1 MGFDV
6 SFSFSFSFSPF
17 QPTSPH
23 LRRSG
28 KPLLFL
34 HTLGRSPSAFRCS
47 NNELPAAGS
56 SPALSSYASR
66 WINPLRRRPSPEIV
80 RHWIEADPQLAS
92 EDRFTLAS
100 YNILGDRN
108 ASKHWDLYAD
118 VPPSYMKWERR
129 RRVICEE
136 LMGWG
141 PDIICLQ
148 EVDRYIDLSE
158 SMQRGGYVGSYKR
171 RTGDSVDGCA
181 IFWRDKKLRLLEAES
196 IEFKALGLRD
206 NVAQLSVFEIRF
218 LSSRAHSLAKKWGNI
233 PILLSGDFNTT
244 PQSAIYEFLSKSQLD
259 ILLHDRR
266 ELSGQ
271 RSCHP
276 SQVFGQ
282 SGNSTSPFIIMDR
295 LFNSGWSEEEV
306 RTAGA
311 DAGVVAHPLKLN
323 SAYSKVNGS
332 GTTRYLNGEPLATSY
347 HSKFFGTVDYIW
359 YSDGLVPTR
368 VLDTP
373 PINILRRTGGLPCE
387 NVGSDHLA
395 LVSEFAFTDLSE
407 SWGMGTSNLVCRC
420 EDSFPT
426 IW

>member
-158 SMQRGGYVGSYKR
+158 SMQRGGYVGSYK
-171 RTGDSVDGCA
+171 
-181 IFWRDKKLRLLEAES
+181 
-196 IEFKALGLRD
+196 
-206 NVAQLSVFEIRF
+206 IRF